1 MLGKK
6 IKNNIYISRY
16 VYYVLG
22 ITEQKS
28 LAKFQCVLWLASSTK
43 SRIKKLFIATSISK
57 KKSKGHQLAF
67 HEGLFESFPKI
78 SKSLGY
84 YILFIQLHTSFG
96 FSKKE
101 WGFGLFVLNSLKKRM
116 IAFQFFFF
124 FTKKEH
130 TRWKRFLHFLFQT
143 LCLALKIERSISAV
157 KLVEKDSN
165 MQVNCLSFQI
175 YLGT

>member
-16 VYYVLG
+16 VYVLG

-67 HEGLFESFPKI
+67 HEGLFESFPKM

-101 WGFGLFVLNSLKKRM
+101 WGFGLFVLNSLKKDDSFP
-116 IAFQFFFF
+116 IFLLFH
-124 FTKKEH
+124 E
-130 TRWKRFLHFLFQT
+130 KRTHSLEKVST
-143 LCLALKIERSISAV
+143 LPVL
-157 KLVEKDSN
+157 DT
-165 MQVNCLSFQI
+165 LSC
-175 YLGT
+175 T